1 MPAAGLLVIKRRM
14 NSVRNTQKITK
25 AMALVS
31 TAKVKKARD
40 KLSKNNIYF
49 RKLEMM
55 KKDIFMFAED
65 FKDNEFIQPNGSDK
79 KLYVVFTSNSGFCG
93 GFNGSGAIYLNEKFA
108 SKEEKAKIDTY
119 VLGRKGVSYLNKY
132 GISASHRDTSIKGD
146 IDIKT
151 SRRIV
156 GKIMNMY
163 LNKDYGEISFLYT
176 KFKSPIE
183 QELVEVPVLP
193 FKIEKTEEESKIN
206 IFNREIHSDELIES
220 FIYRYIEGL
229 LINATYSAMASEE
242 NARMQAMDGA
252 TRNAGD
258 IIDNL
263 NTKYNRIR
271 QAAITQEISEIVG
284 GAESQK

>member
-1 MPAAGLLVIKRRM
+1 MPAAGLLVIKRRIS
-14 NSVRNTQKITK
+14 SVKSTQKITK
-25 AMALVS
+25 AMALVA
-31 TAKVKKARD
+31 TAKVKKARN
-40 KLSKNNIYF
+40 KLADNNSYF
-49 RKLEMM
+49 EKLEMM
-55 KKDIFMFAED
+55 KKDMFMFKED

-93 GFNGSGAIYLNEKFA
+93 GFNGGGAIYLNEKYA
-108 SKEEKAKIDTY
+108 TKEEKSKIATY
-119 VLGRKGVSYLNKY
+119 VLGSKGVSYLNKY
-132 GISASHRDTSIKGD
+132 KIDVVQTDDSIHGD

-151 SRRIV
+151 ARRIV
-156 GKIMNMY
+156 GKLMNMY
-163 LNKDYGEISFLYT
+163 LNKEFGEISFIYT
-176 KFKSPIE
+176 KFKSPVE

-193 FKIEKTEEESKIN
+193 FSVEGTEEKDIN
-206 IFNREIHSDELIES
+206 IFNREMHSDELIES

>member
-49 RKLEMM
+49 RRLEMM

-93 GFNGSGAIYLNEKFA
+93 GFNGSGAIYLNEKYA
-108 SKEEKAKIDTY
+108 SKEEKANIDTY
-119 VLGRKGVSYLNKY
+119 VLGSKGVSYLNKY
-132 GISASHRDTSIKGD
+132 GISSSHTDTSIKGD

-163 LNKDYGEISFLYT
+163 LNKKYGEISFLYT
-176 KFKSPIE
+176 KFKSPVE

-193 FKIEKTEEESKIN
+193 FAIEKTEEESKIN
-206 IFNREIHSDELIES
+206 IFNREIHSDDLIES

-229 LINATYSAMASEE
+229 LINATYSGMASEE

-252 TRNAGD
+252 TKNAGE